1 MKNIDYFIRRMCV
14 SYRRL
19 NGITKPSEL
28 TITRCGDAI
37 RKSGTGP
44 NKILIISLYARQGY
58 HQISVQNVD
67 REKIAFFTP
76 DNQKYTL
83 LVMPLGPTNIPDL
96 YSDIMKNFKDEWYM
110 IFIETLHKIGTLINE
125 QVAVTETDEVFIG
138 DKNLISGIGTIIDDI
153 LLF

>member
-44 NKILIISLYARQGY
+44 NKFWIISLDARQGY
-58 HQISVQNVD
+58 HQISVRHVD
-67 REKIAFFTP
+67 IEKLSFFAL
-76 DNQKYTL
+76 DNQKYIFLIMTF
-83 LVMPLGPTNIPDL
+83 GPTNDPGF
-96 YSDIMKNFKDEWYM
+96 YSDMIKNFKDEWDM
-110 IFIETLHKIGTLINE
+110 LSI
-125 QVAVTETDEVFIG
+125 
-138 DKNLISGIGTIIDDI
+138 
-153 LLF
+153 